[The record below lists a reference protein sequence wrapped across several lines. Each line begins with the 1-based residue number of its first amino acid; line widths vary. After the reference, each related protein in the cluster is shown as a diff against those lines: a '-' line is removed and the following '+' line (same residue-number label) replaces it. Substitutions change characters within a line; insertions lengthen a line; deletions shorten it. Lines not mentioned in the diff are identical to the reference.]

1 MEVNRIGITMGDPAG
16 IGPEIIVKTLHEMSP
31 EARSRSIVVGNVDF
45 LERAS
50 RMIGAQLKFSDS
62 LDMDGGMV
70 PVIHVPTTDSEAIKY
85 GEVSASAGEA
95 AYRYVEKAVE
105 LSL

>member
-1 MEVNRIGITMGDPAG
+1 LEVNRIGTTMGDPAG

-50 RMIGAQLKFSDS
+50 RMIGHNLNLATRS
-62 LDMDGGMV
+62 
-70 PVIHVPTTDSEAIKY
+70 I
-85 GEVSASAGEA
+85 
-95 AYRYVEKAVE
+95 
-105 LSL
+105 